1 MKALKYCIRCNSL
14 RDGEKRF
21 SNNEIASIYL
31 CNQLLMME
39 LDIQKDVCPDCRE
52 KIGDE
57 SANQLLEGGSG

>member
-1 MKALKYCIRCNSL
+1 MKTLKYCIRCHSL

-39 LDIQKDVCPDCRE
+39 LDIQKDVCPNCRE

-57 SANQLLEGGSG
+57 LANQLLEGGSG